1 MLPTSRSLRP
11 HALVLAVASALPAFA
26 ALADTA
32 PTTANATADAATNAA
47 GGGDA
52 TMLDAITVASTGTTR
67 QVQRITGQ
75 DIGIAAPGTSALKV
89 LDKLPGVQF
98 QSADAWGAYEWSTAI
113 SLHGF
118 DQSRLGFTLDGV
130 PLGNMSYGVT
140 DGLQVT
146 RAIIS
151 ENVAS
156 VELAQGAGA
165 LGTASSSNLGGTV
178 RYFSA
183 DPDAEAGLR
192 FSQTIGSDSTR
203 RTYLRGDTG
212 DLHGFSLYTSVVHG
226 EADKWKG
233 YGNNEYNQANAKA
246 LYQWGEGNRVSL
258 FLDSSHRKEYD
269 IMDLSLTSQ
278 KVLGWNWDYLMPDWN
293 SAVQIANAL
302 NGNGSYPASLNGLPA
317 DYDKADASYYSG
329 AGLRRDN
336 LAALSGSF
344 NLGGSA
350 TLNLTGY
357 SHGDNGEGQW
367 TTPYA
372 ASSAT
377 IPLSMRTTDYRLD
390 RHGVTGSLN
399 FTVSG
404 NEIEIGGWYQ
414 NAKTVQERNYF
425 LLNGPFTDLYYFNQH
440 GTLFARGFDQH
451 YDTDTRMIY
460 AQDTLRL
467 LDERLTLNF
476 GAKKLIVDTTAHS
489 LVPSRANAAGEI
501 KADSDLLPQV
511 GANFKIDDHQEVYAS
526 YNKNMAGF
534 GFTPFQESQ
543 NAFNAIKGSLK
554 PETAQTYEMGYRV
567 RGGGVE
573 ASLALYHTMFD
584 NRLLVTSPC
593 SAIQTC
599 SATLNNVGSVRSQGA
614 DLALIWRPIEQ
625 LRWLNSLSY
634 DNATY
639 QDDYLNGGVVATS
652 GKHVVGIP
660 EWMFSSSLAY
670 ENAGWHA
677 SLDGKYTSRRYISYL
692 NDSSVPSYW
701 RFDLSAGYDFGQVG
715 MFQNLGLSAN
725 VTNLFDKRY
734 FATTG
739 TNGYVVSDPNGYNQT
754 LMAGAPRQFFV
765 TFNGKF

>member
-1 MLPTSRSLRP
+1 MTPTSRSLRP
-11 HALVLAVASALPAFA
+11 HALVLAIVSALPAFA
-26 ALADTA
+26 ALAETA
-32 PTTANATADAATNAA
+32 PAAATATADAAASASGN
-47 GGGDA
+47 DA
-52 TMLDAITVASTGTTR
+52 TMLDAITVVSSGTTR
-67 QVQRITGQ
+67 QVQRITRE

-98 QSADAWGAYEWSTAI
+98 QSADPFGAYEWSTAI

-156 VELAQGAGA
+156 VELAQGAGG
-165 LGTASSSNLGGTV
+165 LGTPSSSNLGGTV
-178 RYFSA
+178 RYYSA
-183 DPDAEAGLR
+183 DPDADAGFR
-192 FSQTIGSDSTR
+192 FSQTLGSDSTR

-212 DLHGFSLYTSVVHG
+212 DIHGFSLYTSLVHG
-226 EADKWKG
+226 EMDKWKG

-246 LYQWGEGNRVSL
+246 LYQWGDGNRVSL
-258 FLDSSHRKEYD
+258 YLDSSHRKEYD

-278 KVLGWNWDYLMPDWN
+278 RVLGWDWDYLMPDWN

-302 NGNGSYPASLNGLPA
+302 NGKGSYPASLNGLPA

-336 LAALSGSF
+336 LAALSGTF

-357 SHGDNGEGQW
+357 YHDNNGEGQW
-367 TTPYA
+367 TTPYV
-372 ASSAT
+372 ASSPSV
-377 IPLSMRTTDYRLD
+377 PLSMRTTDYRLN

-399 FTVSG
+399 FTVAG

-425 LLNGPFTDLYYFNQH
+425 LLDGPFTDLYYFNKN
-440 GTLFARGFDQH
+440 GTLFARGFAQH
-451 YDTDTRMIY
+451 YDTDTTMIY

-467 LDERLTLNF
+467 MDERLTLNF
-476 GAKKLIVDTTAHS
+476 GAKKLIVDTTAQS
-489 LVPSRANAAGEI
+489 QVPSASNAAGEI

-511 GANFKIDDHQEVYAS
+511 GINYKIDDHQEVYAS

-543 NAFNAIKGSLK
+543 AAFNAIKGSLE
-554 PETAQTYEMGYRV
+554 PETAQTYELGYRV
-567 RGGGVE
+567 RGAGVE
-573 ASLALYHTMFD
+573 ASLALYHTTFD
-584 NRLLVTSPC
+584 DRLLVTSPC

-614 DLALIWRPIEQ
+614 DLAVIWRPIEQ

-634 DNATY
+634 DDSTY

-652 GKHVVGIP
+652 GKRVVGIP

-677 SLDGKYTSRRYISYL
+677 SLDGKYTGRRYISYL

-734 FATTG
+734 FATVG

-765 TFNGKF
+765 TFSGKF

>member
-1 MLPTSRSLRP
+1 MTPTPRSLRL

-26 ALADTA
+26 ALAETA
-32 PTTANATADAATNAA
+32 PADAGADAAATA
-47 GGGDA
+47 GSGDA
-52 TMLDAITVASTGTTR
+52 TMLDAITVVSSGTTR
-67 QVQRITGQ
+67 QVQRITRE

-130 PLGNMSYGVT
+130 PLGNMSYGVS

-151 ENVAS
+151 ENVGS

-178 RYFSA
+178 RYYSD
-183 DPDAEAGLR
+183 DPDATPGIR
-192 FSQTIGSDSTR
+192 FSQTFGSDSTR
-203 RTYLRGDTG
+203 RTYLRGDIG
-212 DLHGFSLYTSVVHG
+212 DINGFSMYTSIVHG
-226 EADKWKG
+226 EVDKWKG
-233 YGNNEYNQANAKA
+233 YGNNEYNQANLKA
-246 LYQWGEGNRVSL
+246 LYQWGDGNRVSL
-258 FLDSSHRKEYD
+258 FLDSSKRKEYD

-278 KVLGWNWDYLMPDWN
+278 KVLGWDWDYLMPDWN

-317 DYDKADASYYSG
+317 DYGKADASYYSG
-329 AGLRRDN
+329 AGLRDDN
-336 LAALSGSF
+336 LAALSGAF
-344 NLGGSA
+344 NLGGNA

-357 SHGDNGEGQW
+357 YHDNNGEGQW
-367 TTPYA
+367 TTPYV

-377 IPLSMRTTDYRLD
+377 VPLSMRTTDYRLN
-390 RHGVTGSLN
+390 RHGVTASLN
-399 FTVSG
+399 FTVAG

-425 LLNGPFTDLYYFNQH
+425 LLDGPFTDLYYFNKS
-440 GTLFARGFDQH
+440 GTLFARGFAQH
-451 YDTDTRMIY
+451 YDTDTRMFY

-467 LDERLTLNF
+467 LDERLTVNF
-476 GAKKLIVDTTAHS
+476 GAKKLQVDTTAQS
-489 LVPSRANAAGEI
+489 QVPTTSYAAGEI

-511 GANFKIDDHQEVYAS
+511 GVNYKLDEHQELYAS

-543 NAFNAIKGSLK
+543 AAFDAIKKSLE
-554 PETAQTYEMGYRV
+554 PETAQTYELGYRV
-567 RGGGVE
+567 RGDGIE
-573 ASLALYHTMFD
+573 ASLALYHTTFD
-584 NRLLVTSPC
+584 DRLLVTSPC

-614 DLALIWRPIEQ
+614 DLAVMWRPIAQ

-634 DNATY
+634 DDSTY

-652 GKHVVGIP
+652 GKRVVGIP

-677 SLDGKYTSRRYISYL
+677 ALDGKYTGRRYISYL

-701 RFDLSAGYDFGQVG
+701 RFDLSAGYDFGEVG

-734 FATTG
+734 FATVG

-765 TFNGKF
+765 TFSGKF

>member
-1 MLPTSRSLRP
+1 MTPTPRSLRL
-11 HALVLAVASALPAFA
+11 HALVLAVAAALPAFA
-26 ALADTA
+26 ALAETA
-32 PTTANATADAATNAA
+32 PAAAET
-47 GGGDA
+47 GGSDA
-52 TMLDAITVASTGTTR
+52 TRLDAITVVSTGTTR
-67 QVQRITGQ
+67 QVQRITRQ
-75 DIGIAAPGTSALKV
+75 DIGTAAPGTSALKV

-130 PLGNMSYGVT
+130 PLGNMSYGVS

-151 ENVAS
+151 ENIGS

-178 RYFSA
+178 RYYSD
-183 DPDAEAGLR
+183 DPDAEPGIR
-192 FSQTIGSDSTR
+192 FSQTFGSDSAR
-203 RTYLRGDTG
+203 RSYLRGDTG
-212 DLHGFSLYTSVVHG
+212 DIDGFSLYTSVVHG
-226 EADKWKG
+226 ETDKWKG
-233 YGNNEYNQANAKA
+233 YGNNVYNQANAKA
-246 LYQWGEGNRVSL
+246 LYQWGDGNRLSL
-258 FLDSSHRKEYD
+258 FLDSSKRKEYD

-278 KVLGWNWDYLMPDWN
+278 KVLGWDWDYLMPDWN

-302 NGNGSYPASLNGLPA
+302 NGRGGYPASLNGLPA
-317 DYDKADASYYSG
+317 GYGKADASYYSG

-336 LAALSGSF
+336 LAALSGGF
-344 NLGGSA
+344 NLGGAA

-357 SHGDNGEGQW
+357 YHDNTGEGQW
-367 TTPYA
+367 TTPYVP
-372 ASSAT
+372 SSASV
-377 IPLSMRTTDYRLD
+377 PLSMRTTDYRLD
-390 RHGVTGSLN
+390 RHGATASLN
-399 FTVSG
+399 FTVAG

-425 LLNGPFTDLYYFNQH
+425 RLDGPFTDLFYFNRS
-440 GTLFARGFDQH
+440 GTLFARQFAQH
-451 YDTDTRMIY
+451 YDTHTRMVY

-467 LDERLTLNF
+467 LDERLTLNV
-476 GAKKLIVDTTAHS
+476 GAKHLQVDATARS
-489 LVPSRANAAGEI
+489 LVPTGSNAAGKIE
-501 KADSDLLPQV
+501 ADSDLLPQV
-511 GANFKIDDHQEVYAS
+511 GVNYKLDERQEIYAS

-543 NAFNAIKGSLK
+543 AAFDAIKGSLQ
-554 PETAQTYEMGYRV
+554 PETAQTYELGYRV
-567 RGGGVE
+567 RGAGIE
-573 ASLALYHTMFD
+573 ASLALYHTIFD

-599 SATLNNVGSVRSQGA
+599 PATLNNVGSVRSQGA
-614 DLALIWRPIEQ
+614 DLAVMWRPIAQ

-634 DNATY
+634 DDSSY
-639 QDDYLNGGVVATS
+639 QDDYLSGGVVATA
-652 GKHVVGIP
+652 GKRVVGIP
-660 EWMFSSSLAY
+660 QWMFSSSLAY

-677 SLDGKYTSRRYISYL
+677 ALDGKYTGRRYISYL

-701 RFDLSAGYDFGQVG
+701 RLDLSAGYDFGQVG
-715 MFQNLGLSAN
+715 MMQNLGLSAN
-725 VTNLFDKRY
+725 VTNLLDKRY
-734 FATTG
+734 FATVG

-765 TFNGKF
+765 TLSGKF

>member
-1 MLPTSRSLRP
+1 MTPSPRSLRL
-11 HALVLAVASALPAFA
+11 HALVLAVASALPAFV
-26 ALADTA
+26 ALAETVPSDTD
-32 PTTANATADAATNAA
+32 ATATTDSSSDAKI
-47 GGGDA
+47 
-52 TMLDAITVASTGTTR
+52 LDAITVVSSGTTR
-67 QVQRITGQ
+67 QVQRITRE

-151 ENVAS
+151 ENVGS

-178 RYFSA
+178 RYFSD
-183 DPDAEAGLR
+183 DPESTPGIR
-192 FSQTIGSDSTR
+192 FSQTFGSDSTR

-212 DLHGFSLYTSVVHG
+212 DIGGFSMYTSLVHG
-226 EADKWKG
+226 EMDKWKG
-233 YGNNEYNQANAKA
+233 YGNNEYNQANVKA
-246 LYQWGEGNRVSL
+246 LYQWGDGNRVSL
-258 FLDSSHRKEYD
+258 FLDSSNRKEYD
-269 IMDLSLTSQ
+269 MMDLSLASQ
-278 KVLGWNWDYLMPDWN
+278 KALGWDWDYLMPDWD
-293 SAVQIANAL
+293 SAVQTANAL
-302 NGNGSYPASLNGLPA
+302 NGSGSYPSSLSSLPSG
-317 DYDKADASYYSG
+317 YDKADATYYSG
-329 AGLRRDN
+329 AGLRKDN

-357 SHGDNGEGQW
+357 YHDDNGEGQW
-367 TTPYA
+367 TTPYV

-377 IPLSMRTTDYRLD
+377 IPLSMRTTDYRLN
-390 RHGVTGSLN
+390 RHGLTASLN
-399 FTVSG
+399 FTVAG

-425 LLNGPFTDLYYFNQH
+425 LLDGPFTTLYYFNKS
-440 GTLFARGFDQH
+440 GTLYARGFDQH
-451 YDTDTRMIY
+451 YDTDTRMLY
-460 AQDTLRL
+460 AQDTLHL
-467 LDERLTLNF
+467 LDERLTVNF
-476 GAKKLIVDTTAHS
+476 GAKKLQVDTTAQS
-489 LVPSRANAAGEI
+489 LVATTSNAAGEI

-511 GANFKIDDHQEVYAS
+511 GVNYKLDEHQELYAS

-534 GFTPFQESQ
+534 GFTPFLESQ
-543 NAFNAIKGSLK
+543 AAFNAIKNSLK
-554 PETAQTYEMGYRV
+554 PETAQTYELGYRV
-567 RGGGVE
+567 RGDGIE
-573 ASLALYHTMFD
+573 ASLALYHTIFD

-614 DLALIWRPIEQ
+614 DLAVMWRPIAQ

-634 DNATY
+634 DDSTY
-639 QDDYLNGGVVATS
+639 QDDYLNDGVVATA
-652 GKHVVGIP
+652 GKRVVGIP

-677 SLDGKYTSRRYISYL
+677 SLDGKYTGRRYISYL

-701 RFDLSAGYDFGQVG
+701 RFDLSAGYDFGEVG
-715 MFQNLGLSAN
+715 MFHNLGLSAN
-725 VTNLFDKRY
+725 VTNLLDKRY
-734 FATTG
+734 FATVG

-754 LMAGAPRQFFV
+754 LLAGAPRQFFV